1 MMRTWDPGRFN
12 LVLFGAQITG
22 FADGTFIKVERNAD
36 TFTKVVGADGR
47 VARARMRDNSARV
60 TITLLHTS
68 PSNDVLSAAAAADRL
83 AGNGVGAFLITDL
96 NGTTEASA
104 PNAWVAK
111 PAAIERGK
119 EIGNAEWVIDVDDL
133 DEVIGGQYL
142 T

>member
-12 LVLFGAQITG
+12 LVIFGSLITG
-22 FADGTFIKVERNAD
+22 FADGTFIKIERNAD

-83 AGNGVGAFLITDL
+83 TGSGVGAFLITDL

-104 PNAWVAK
+104 PNAWIAK

-142 T
+142 A